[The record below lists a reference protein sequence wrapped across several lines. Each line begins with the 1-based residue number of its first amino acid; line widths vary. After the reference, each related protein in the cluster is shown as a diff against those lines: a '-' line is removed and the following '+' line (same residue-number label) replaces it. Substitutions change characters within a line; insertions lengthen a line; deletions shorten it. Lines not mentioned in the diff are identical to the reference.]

1 MLLFLLSAGIFIFR
15 GSLLRHIADQR
26 ITLLEQRYGLDISYS
41 ELHMKGLNTI
51 VIDGLSVVPQE
62 RDTLFAL
69 QSLNVRIG
77 LWKLMWG
84 DIKIKEVRLDGL
96 SLNFIKKDSIANY
109 DFLFRTSAEPTA
121 PSEQSTS
128 TDNIKPPFRIITR
141 QWRTHPPYYH

>member
-1 MLLFLLSAGIFIFR
+1 MLFR
-15 GSLLRHIADQR
+15 S
-26 ITLLEQRYGLDISYS
+26 
-41 ELHMKGLNTI
+41 LNTI
-51 VIDGLSVVPQE
+51 AIDGLSVVPQE

-109 DFLFRTSAEPTA
+109 DFLSR
-121 PSEQSTS
+121 
-128 TDNIKPPFRIITR
+128 
-141 QWRTHPPYYH
+141 